1 MVPKEIEPHLGL
13 SGLFSN
19 QNYAGTWLS
28 IIWPFSLCF
37 IYLNKKNIYKKFL
50 PYYAFNFYNN
60 SGNNFDY
67 LKKCIKWSIDFNSNN
82 IWN

>member
-1 MVPKEIEPHLGL
+1 MPVIFTGIGQFFFNWEGPFSTFNGMIVWYLKDILPHLGL

-37 IYLNKKNIYKKFL
+37 VYLNKL
-50 PYYAFNFYNN
+50 V
-60 SGNNFDY
+60 GN
-67 LKKCIKWSIDFNSNN
+67 
-82 IWN
+82 